1 MWRTSFPVKGSDE
14 LKNSLTLAKNTEK
27 LKQNAED
34 FAKNFANGGNV
45 HSQNLF
51 DNQSKSKINANNDF
65 FEKNNMQNTATNSKN
80 LGNTILNE
88 LNSIKSEIA
97 EKKSNFLKTQEN
109 DIFSNSKIDDGLI
122 VLSELLKT
130 LRENKDFAVLMTCRK
145 IKSIEVKNGLAVIDY
160 DEDSVKDLVSNE
172 KYYSVMQEFFNS
184 KNLSFKLKEK
194 IERENDREILN
205 KLLGGKL
212 KIGFINQDK
221 I

>member
-1 MWRTSFPVKGSDE
+1 
-14 LKNSLTLAKNTEK
+14 
-27 LKQNAED
+27 
-34 FAKNFANGGNV
+34 
-45 HSQNLF
+45 
-51 DNQSKSKINANNDF
+51 
-65 FEKNNMQNTATNSKN
+65 MQNTATNSKN